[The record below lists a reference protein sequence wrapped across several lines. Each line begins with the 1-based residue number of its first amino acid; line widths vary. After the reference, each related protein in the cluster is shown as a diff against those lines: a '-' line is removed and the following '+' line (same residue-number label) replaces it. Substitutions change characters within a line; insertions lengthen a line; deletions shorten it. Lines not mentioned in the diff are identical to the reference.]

1 MSLALAVEWWSLIV
15 SVVAALASTW
25 AVVVA
30 RAANQTARDL
40 AAEDRWWAAW
50 ERLLPLG
57 NAVWKSVRDDE
68 KVLIRDAAEA
78 LAMALPRRHRELR
91 RLARDVARAAMEQT
105 YGKATGS
112 FLTPENPLRITVESA
127 FPSAWSALKDEVARA
142 IR

>member
-15 SVVAALASTW
+15 SVLAALASAW
-25 AVVVA
+25 AAVVA

-57 NAVWKSVRDDE
+57 NAVHITVQNDA
-68 KVLIRDAAEA
+68 KVPIRDAAEA